1 MHPGHSGHSDHWEP
15 SERLPHAS
23 GSAPW
28 AARRSLLDSTGD
40 VGLDLLQQAGQ
51 NASSIGANSTH
62 QPHVVTEE
70 ELQHSVMIFYTVL
83 IVMIASQAALV
94 RWRTLHRRSYD
105 LVTLLGLWLVPAIM
119 SVQLFFWR
127 FLLFWGVYTC
137 ITCYVLY
144 QVNSDLW
151 DTSVPKRI
159 YTWFLWVY
167 KTSVAVGLFGYGMVL
182 LDVVSG
188 GALLGWVGE
197 SGIGVLC
204 IWYGL
209 YFGVLN
215 RDVAEVVS
223 DRLVGG
229 FGKHGRVGVPRVG
242 NNVRDCGLC
251 GMELR
256 DSMSH
261 VFDGVASEGMARSE
275 GSKPTKDGE
284 EKNGAWGMGSRAN
297 DDSKSIQLPTCKHI
311 FHSECIRG
319 WLIVG
324 KKDTCPLCNEKVDL
338 REVCSGT
345 PWETRN
351 LQWIQMLDMVRYLVV
366 WQPTIMTAL
375 HFMFHMLDWDG
386 TWDEDV
392 VGADEMTADQRA

>member
-1 MHPGHSGHSDHWEP
+1 MDIVGGAGD
-15 SERLPHAS
+15 A
-23 GSAPW
+23 G
-28 AARRSLLDSTGD
+28 DGTGD
-40 VGLDLLQQAGQ
+40 VPSSTGELGSIAGGATGGGVELSPLSLGALDQQQQTGETALGAG
-51 NASSIGANSTH
+51 AH

-70 ELQHSVMIFYTVL
+70 ELHQSVMIFYTVL

-94 RWRTLHRRSYD
+94 RWRTRHRRSYD

-127 FLLFWGVYTC
+127 FLIFWGVYTG
-137 ITCYVLY
+137 ITGYVLY
-144 QVNSDLW
+144 RVNADLW
-151 DTSVPKRI
+151 DTTLPKRI

-167 KTSVAVGLFGYGMVL
+167 KSSVAVGLLGYVMVL
-182 LDVVSG
+182 LNVMSG

-197 SGIGVLC
+197 SGIGILC

-229 FGKHGRVGVPRVG
+229 FGKHGRGGVPRVG
-242 NNVRDCGLC
+242 NSVRDCALC
-251 GMELR
+251 GLELR

-261 VFDGVASEGMARSE
+261 VFDG
-275 GSKPTKDGE
+275 
-284 EKNGAWGMGSRAN
+284 AN
-297 DDSKSIQLPTCKHI
+297 DEDEGGKSAEDAKSIQLPTCKHV
-311 FHSECIRG
+311 FHPECIRG

-324 KKDTCPLCNEKVDL
+324 KKDTCPMCNEKVDL

-375 HFMFHMLDWDG
+375 HFIFHMLDWDG

-392 VGADEMTADQRA
+392 VGADEVAVGT